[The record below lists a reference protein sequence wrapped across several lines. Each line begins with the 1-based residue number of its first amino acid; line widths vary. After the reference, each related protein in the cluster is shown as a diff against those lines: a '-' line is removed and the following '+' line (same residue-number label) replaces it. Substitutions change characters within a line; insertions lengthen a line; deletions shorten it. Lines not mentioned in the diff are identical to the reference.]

1 MKLRNLDLFI
11 CGTIAIFVSIDGR
24 VFIIECDSSS
34 FNLFS
39 ENDLEVANVMVF
51 SDNDIYLYLAHSRN
65 AIDTSY
71 MIKLINI
78 ALDNNLEVFDND
90 LELLKLGMGKIT
102 KEDFKKFLEKRGF

>member
-51 SDNDIYLYLAHSRN
+51 SDNDVYVYLAHT
-65 AIDTSY
+65 IDTSY

-90 LELLKLGMGKIT
+90 LELLELNMGKIT